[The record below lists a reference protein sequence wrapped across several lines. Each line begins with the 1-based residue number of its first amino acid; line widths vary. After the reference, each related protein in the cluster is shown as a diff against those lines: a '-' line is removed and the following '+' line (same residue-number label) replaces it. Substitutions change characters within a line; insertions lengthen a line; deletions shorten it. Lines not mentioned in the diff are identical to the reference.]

1 LNIRAA
7 LCLALLLALSGC
19 AKFRSWSPEY
29 HTVRN
34 GETVFSI
41 AQRYDVAVNDIQRW
55 NDLDNNTLIYAG
67 QNLRLRSPAPGVQS
81 VQSVESVQSA
91 KIFIEP
97 PPVWQW
103 PVQGTVAGSFG
114 SSAGT
119 RSGVRISAATG
130 GQVLAAASGEIVYA
144 DDGLPHYG
152 LLLIIKHSDSWLT
165 AYGFNTRLLVREGDK
180 VTIGQPV
187 AMIGGD
193 SRGPALLHFEMRRV
207 GQPVDPVRYLP
218 KR

>member
-1 LNIRAA
+1 MNIRVA
-7 LCLALLLALSGC
+7 LCLALLLTLSGC
-19 AKFRSWSPEY
+19 AKLRSWSSEY
-29 HTVRN
+29 HTVRS

-67 QNLRLRSPAPGVQS
+67 QNLRVRSPATGVQS
-81 VQSVESVQSA
+81 VQSVEPIQSA
-91 KIFIEP
+91 EIFIEP

-103 PVQGTVAGSFG
+103 PVRGAITGSFG
-114 SSAGT
+114 SSVRT
-119 RSGVRISAATG
+119 RSGVRISAAAG

-187 AMIGGD
+187 AMIG
-193 SRGPALLHFEMRRV
+193 SNSSGPALLHFEIRRV
-207 GQPVDPVRYLP
+207 GQPVDPVQYLP